1 MIDKEEAV
9 DIALLKRDFD
19 YLKEGINDI
28 KALLEKRDV
37 LAVDCKKGFDGR
49 ISKLEDT
56 EKKMKIYIAAAIAI
70 GGAVMFLVDKALEI
84 YSKLR

>member
-37 LAVDCKKGFDGR
+37 STSECKKGFDGR

-70 GGAVMFLVDKALEI
+70 GGAVMFLVDKALEL
-84 YSKLR
+84 YAKLR

>member
-28 KALLEKRDV
+28 KELLEKRDISTSE
-37 LAVDCKKGFDGR
+37 CRKGFDTR
-49 ISKLEDT
+49 ITKLEDT
-56 EKKMKIYIAAAIAI
+56 EKKVKIYIAAAIAI